1 MARSIAT
8 LIKKLPAG
16 AWHSHGVRPAPRKLD
31 KVAQK
36 YNVELPA
43 DFRALYRQ
51 YNGGSVTVRS
61 SLHLESVDGIAGL
74 NEDEQFQEN
83 LAGMFL
89 IGDDGG
95 GWVYFYDPADRLGM
109 GAYGLFMV
117 SMSVLDHEDAI
128 FVGESLLETFEAVAR
143 GEDLHERPKYGRGPK
158 RPRVRRSSG
167 RT

>member
-16 AWHSHGVRPAPRKLD
+16 AWRSHGVRPAPRKLD

-36 YNVELPA
+36 YDVELPA
-43 DFRALYRQ
+43 DFRELYRR

-109 GAYGLFMV
+109 GAYALFMV
-117 SMSVLDHEDAI
+117 SMSVLDHEHAI
-128 FVGESLLETFEAVAR
+128 FVGKTLLETFDAVVR

-158 RPRVRRSSG
+158 KPGVRRSSG